1 MNIRETVNVGPDL
14 RMSKAASARFSGPP
28 KVISGV
34 EAVVPVSGLALELPM
49 AEIYAG
55 IATG

>member
-1 MNIRETVNVGPDL
+1 VI
-14 RMSKAASARFSGPP
+14 FQPP

-34 EAVVPVSGLALELPM
+34 EEIIPVSGLMLELPM

-55 IATG
+55 INFG